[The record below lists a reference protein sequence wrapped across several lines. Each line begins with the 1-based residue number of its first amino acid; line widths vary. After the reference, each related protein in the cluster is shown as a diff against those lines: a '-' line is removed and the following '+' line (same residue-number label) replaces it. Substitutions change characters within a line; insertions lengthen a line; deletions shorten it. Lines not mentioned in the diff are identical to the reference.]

1 MPAERKSSP
10 YRNSWSHFTTGK
22 VQGKML
28 KVDPNMERSMTSQ
41 YSTDLWTYSSFLK
54 MNP

>member
-1 MPAERKSSP
+1 MPDEIHLAGILGAISQQGK
-10 YRNSWSHFTTGK
+10 YR
-22 VQGKML
+22 GKML

-41 YSTDLWTYSSFLK
+41 YSTDLRTYSSFLK